1 MGKDKFI
8 VRADP
13 DFTNQAVVMKHS
25 MFDSIVGVVA
35 DVCNMLVTFVELRPE
50 AEEESCL
57 LHEHELSG
65 VPLTVLRVIAKTEK
79 EFAKVI
85 IDAIL
90 RSKNKTTGLLH
101 RFDENGF
108 IVLEF
113 NDTGKKYALK
123 RIVSDRC
130 YDEQKEYTES
140 LSSVNDALHITDE
153 ADKVIG
159 NKILN
164 VLNSEYSKQICIS
177 LDICPPWTYDETEVT
192 VYSAVSKN
200 KRYQFR
206 QDFVE
211 MCDNVFGRKA
221 IDRKL
226 AVFAGVT
233 LGAGL
238 YLDLANKEE

>member
-8 VRADP
+8 VRVDP
-13 DFTNQAVVMKHS
+13 DFTNQAIVMKHS
-25 MFDSIVGVVA
+25 MIDSVVGVVA

-65 VPLTVLRVIAKTEK
+65 VPLTVLRVVAKTEK
-79 EFAKVI
+79 EFTKVI
-85 IDAIL
+85 VDAIL

-113 NDTGKKYALK
+113 NDDGKKYALK
-123 RIVSDRC
+123 RIAPDRC
-130 YDEQKEYTES
+130 HDEQKKYTES
-140 LSSVNDALHITDE
+140 LSSVSDVLYITDE
-153 ADKVIG
+153 ADEAVGK
-159 NKILN
+159 KIVN
-164 VLNSEYSKQICIS
+164 VLNDEYAKQICLS
-177 LDICPPWTYDETEVT
+177 LGICPPWTYDETEVT
-192 VYSAVSKN
+192 PYSAVSKN

-233 LGAGL
+233 LGAGM
-238 YLDLANKEE
+238 YLDPANKEE